1 MHTKIDEYA
10 KVWTSSQ
17 GTDGKG
23 VPIFGMEVIRILWR
37 RKGVWGLEKN
47 SLRTHLYTRP
57 DYLVGI
63 CD

>member
-37 RKGVWGLEKN
+37 RKGVWGLEKKQ
-47 SLRTHLYTRP
+47 P
-57 DYLVGI
+57 
-63 CD
+63 